1 MKKKILS
8 MLLIATMTMTAFTGC
23 GSKEKGKA
31 DATQAPTATE
41 AAATTTP
48 EATTDPATTQAP
60 ESTVT
65 TEELEAAGSVD
76 GFTYTNSVIGFTVT
90 VPETWTIKGS
100 EDTYDYLVNVTKMAK
115 DVETLKTQLT
125 SQGVNYLFYG
135 LDSEVTDLGGSD
147 NVLAQSMLA
156 SLFGDM
162 DIETVISSLS
172 AMINQQYTSMGAT
185 STIGEAV
192 KSTVG
197 DQDVY
202 QVTATAKMEKDSQGN
217 VINMV
222 VRQEY
227 VIFVRNGV
235 LVYMAISTSEEDSAA
250 VAKEFIDTL
259 SFQ

>member
-1 MKKKILS
+1 MKKKLLS

-23 GSKEKGKA
+23 GSKEKDKA

-41 AAATTTP
+41 AP
-48 EATTDPATTQAP
+48 EATATPAATIN
-60 ESTVT
+60 
-65 TEELEAAGSVD
+65 TEELEAAGSID
-76 GFTYTNSVIGFTVT
+76 GFTYTNTVIGFSVT
-90 VPETWTIKGS
+90 VPETWTVKGS
-100 EDTYDYLVNVTKMAK
+100 ADTYDYLVNVTKMAK
-115 DVETLKTQLT
+115 DVETLKSQL
-125 SQGVNYLFYG
+125 SAQGVNYLFYG

-147 NVLAQSMLA
+147 NVLAQSMSA

-162 DIETVISSLS
+162 EIETVISSLS
-172 AMINQQYTSMGAT
+172 ALIKQQYTAMGAT
-185 STIGEAV
+185 CTIGDPV
-192 KSTVG
+192 KSAIG

-202 QVTATAKMEKDSQGN
+202 QVTATATMEKDSQGN
-217 VINMV
+217 EINMV